1 MRCDNFNDVSVHPGR
16 EFIGTDLRGVQMR
29 IPCDHCGSTNTKE
42 IKREPVTVGRLTDHK
57 ITYHCNACGKET
69 VKGDVKE

>member
-1 MRCDNFNDVSVHPGR
+1 MTKPTQEDEIRNKALNCF
-16 EFIGTDLRGVQMR
+16 L
-29 IPCDHCGSTNTKE
+29 CDHCGSINTKE
-42 IKREPVTVGRLTDHK
+42 ITREPVTVGRLTDHK